1 MPVENDELG
10 ALTGSSGLLADS
22 EKDDR
27 SWKLP
32 TPPMP
37 DLIYERDIVDSWEM
51 RLKELCGDLSIDFER
66 HLQSGRPDKQHGAY
80 ISSLACV
87 ILIHTCLVVSET
99 ARTNQSCSRR
109 HHRYQCTT
117 NKKLELLRELVIHDD
132 TLYETTG

>member
-22 EKDDR
+22 EKDDW

-37 DLIYERDIVDSWEM
+37 DLIYEGDIVDSWVM
-51 RLKELCGDLSIDFER
+51 RLKELCGDLLIYFER

-87 ILIHTCLVVSET
+87 IPIPH
-99 ARTNQSCSRR
+99 
-109 HHRYQCTT
+109 
-117 NKKLELLRELVIHDD
+117 
-132 TLYETTG
+132 GW